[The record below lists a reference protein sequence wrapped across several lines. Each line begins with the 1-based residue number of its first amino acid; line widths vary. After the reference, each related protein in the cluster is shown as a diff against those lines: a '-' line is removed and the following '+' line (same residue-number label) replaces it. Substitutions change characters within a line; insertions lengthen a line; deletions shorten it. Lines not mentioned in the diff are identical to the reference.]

1 MIVVA
6 IIGILAAVA
15 IPQYQSYVARAQ
27 VTEGLS
33 LASGL
38 KTAVAEYHNT
48 NGAFPPESMTIDQR
62 HEALGIAT
70 KTELTGNYVRKIEV
84 KDRGGLQVF
93 LKTEAQGTHS
103 VIARKTFWLIPTD
116 NGGSI
121 SWHCACGAASN
132 TCNGGGAPMSSA
144 IEEKYLPSSCLEES
158 AGDPDDPDD
167 PDDTDPVPWNS
178 IADGDA
184 CWNEAY
190 AGTRDD
196 GNGWV
201 KGKASEMFAG
211 LSVQDYLKD
220 HFMRE
225 DADGTCCLD
234 KSDYVL
240 VQTWEEFKCK

>member
-1 MIVVA
+1 MKRLNSGFTLIELMIVVA
-6 IIGILAAVA
+6 IIGILAAIG

-38 KTAVAEYHNT
+38 KTAVAEYYST

-84 KDRGGLQVF
+84 KNLGGLQVF
-93 LKTEAQGTHS
+93 LKTEAQGAHS
-103 VIARKTFWLIPTD
+103 VIASKTFWLKPTD

-132 TCNGGGAPMSSA
+132 TCNGGGAPMSNA

-158 AGDPDDPDD
+158 AGDTVSLGDSDDSF
-167 PDDTDPVPWNS
+167 PVYSRILVTTPAPTVRPPSRIANRSPSS
-178 IADGDA
+178 IAIGAISSISIDMLSPGI
-184 CWNEAY
+184 
-190 AGTRDD
+190 TISVPS
-196 GNGWV
+196 GN
-201 KGKASEMFAG
+201 
-211 LSVQDYLKD
+211 
-220 HFMRE
+220 
-225 DADGTCCLD
+225 T
-234 KSDYVL
+234 
-240 VQTWEEFKCK
+240 T